1 MKRYFFSGILL
12 LAFVVLP
19 VVALAED
26 PLTGSGGSGYS
37 QGALPGSGS
46 SGLPPSS
53 LSGSGASGNTG
64 QPLSPSGGY
73 QVKNPLAANSF
84 CGLVKNLLQA
94 AIAIGIPIAVLF
106 IVYAGFKFVLAR
118 GNPEKLAEARTNF
131 LWTIIGIAIFLGAW
145 LLASVVA
152 NTVNQLGGGQN
163 IISCN

>member
-12 LAFVVLP
+12 LTFVVLP
-19 VVALAED
+19 VIVLADTPD
-26 PLTGSGGSGYS
+26 PNNPSLYYG
-37 QGALPGSGS
+37 PGVNANGVVQPSANGVVQ
-46 SGLPPSS
+46 PSS
-53 LSGSGASGNTG
+53 VGGAG
-64 QPLSPSGGY
+64 QYG
-73 QVKNPLAANSF
+73 VKNPLTANSF

-118 GNPEKLAEARTNF
+118 GNPEKLAEARQNF

-145 LLASVVA
+145 LLATVVA